1 MEILASR
8 IASNE
13 PLITPK
19 LLPQLEALLQRLKDK
34 TSSNNYVIGSSAFSI
49 NKTLSG
55 GHLLPITNVS
65 INKYGDM

>member
-34 TSSNNYVIGSSAFSI
+34 TSNNYVIGSSAFSI